1 MIAYKKYLV
10 KRSEGMKGFSIN
22 PVAEIKNGYNEKF
35 GVPRQSGLASGIKS
49 EIVFADK
56 YKDENLIRDIEQ
68 YSHLWLIWG
77 FTENNGDWSPTVRPP
92 KLGGNKR
99 VGVFATRSPYR
110 PNSLGLS
117 VVKLEEVRNTKA
129 GKTLIVSGADLVNG
143 TPIFDIKPYLP
154 YVDSIPDAKGGFS
167 EEFKD
172 DVLKVTIPENIKD
185 KMLPEDITEITSI
198 LSLNPKPQ
206 YQNDEKRIYGLSYKN
221 FEIKFRCNQE
231 EITVTEIECGK

>member
-1 MIAYKKYLV
+1 M
-10 KRSEGMKGFSIN
+10 RSENMKEFSIK

-35 GVPRQSGLASGIKS
+35 GVPRQSGLAPEVTS
-49 EIVFADK
+49 EIIFLK
-56 YKDENLIRDIEQ
+56 EFSDENLIRDIEQ
-68 YSHLWLIWG
+68 YSHLWLVWG
-77 FTENNGDWSPTVRPP
+77 FTENNGEWSPTVRPP

-99 VGVFATRSPYR
+99 VGVFATRSPFR

-117 VVKLEEVRNTKA
+117 VVKLEEVKDTTK
-129 GKTLIVSGADLVNG
+129 GKVLVVSGADLVNG

-172 DVLKVTIPENIKD
+172 DILNVNIPEAIKNS
-185 KMLPEDITEITSI
+185 LQSEDIAEITAI

-206 YQNDEKRIYGLSYKN
+206 YQNDEERVYGLSYKN
-221 FEIKFRCNQE
+221 FEVKFKCNE
-231 EITVTEIECGK
+231 KEITVIEIE

>member
-1 MIAYKKYLV
+1 MDY
-10 KRSEGMKGFSIN
+10 SIT
-22 PVAEIKNGYNEKF
+22 PVAIIKNGYNEKF
-35 GVPRQSGLASGIKS
+35 GVPRQSGLVPRIES
-49 EIVFADK
+49 EIIFLK
-56 YKDENLIRDIEQ
+56 EFRDENLIRDIEQ

-77 FTENNGDWSPTVRPP
+77 FTENNGEWSPTVRPP

-117 VVKLEEVRNTKA
+117 VVKLEEIKNSEN
-129 GKTLIVSGADLVNG
+129 GKVLVVSGADLVNN

-154 YVDSIPDAKGGFS
+154 YVDSIEDAKGGFS

-172 DVLKVTIPENIKD
+172 DVLKVNIPETIKR
-185 KMLPEDITEITSI
+185 KLCIEDIEEITSI

-206 YQNDEKRIYGLSYKN
+206 YQSDEERIYGLSYKN
-221 FEIKFRCNQE
+221 FEVKFKCNE
-231 EITVTEIECGK
+231 KEITVIEIEGEKW

>member
-1 MIAYKKYLV
+1 MEV
-10 KRSEGMKGFSIN
+10 SIK
-22 PVAEIKNGYNEKF
+22 PVAIIKNGYNEKF
-35 GVPRQSGLASGIKS
+35 GVPRQSGLAPQIKS
-49 EIVFADK
+49 EIVFEKDFR
-56 YKDENLIRDIEQ
+56 DENLIRDIEQ

-77 FTENNGDWSPTVRPP
+77 FTENSGEWSPTVRPP

-117 VVKLEEVRNTKA
+117 VVKLEEIKNTKQ
-129 GKTLIVSGADLVNG
+129 GKVIVVSGADLVNG

-154 YVDSIPDAKGGFS
+154 YVDSVPEAKGGFS

-172 DVLKVTIPENIKD
+172 DVLKVNIAETVRNEFCI
-185 KMLPEDITEITSI
+185 EDIEEITTI

-206 YQNDEKRIYGLSYKN
+206 YQNDEERIYGLSYKN
-221 FEIKFRCNQE
+221 FEIKFKCNQK
-231 EITVTEIECGK
+231 EITVIEIR

>member
-1 MIAYKKYLV
+1 
-10 KRSEGMKGFSIN
+10 MKEYSIT

-35 GVPRQSGLASGIKS
+35 GVPRQSGLAPEVKS
-49 EIVFADK
+49 EIIFFK
-56 YKDENLIRDIEQ
+56 EFCDENLIRDIEQ

-77 FTENNGDWSPTVRPP
+77 FTENNGEWSPTVRPP

-99 VGVFATRSPYR
+99 VGVFATRSPFR

-117 VVKLEEVRNTKA
+117 AVKLEEVKSTKN
-129 GKTLIVSGADLVNG
+129 GKILVVSGADLVNG

-172 DVLKVTIPENIKD
+172 DVLKVNIPEAIQKSL
-185 KMLPEDITEITSI
+185 KREDLEEITSV

-206 YQNDEKRIYGLSYKN
+206 YQCDEERIYGLSYKS
-221 FEIKFRCNQE
+221 FEVKFKCSE
-231 EITVTEIECGK
+231 KEITVTEIE

>member
-1 MIAYKKYLV
+1 
-10 KRSEGMKGFSIN
+10 MKEFSIK

-35 GVPRQSGLASGIKS
+35 GVPRQSGLAPEVTS
-49 EIVFADK
+49 EIIFLK
-56 YKDENLIRDIEQ
+56 EFSDENLIRDIEQ
-68 YSHLWLIWG
+68 YSHLWLVWG
-77 FTENNGDWSPTVRPP
+77 FTENNGEWSPTVRPP

-99 VGVFATRSPYR
+99 VGVFATRSPFR

-117 VVKLEEVRNTKA
+117 VVKLEKVKATTK
-129 GKTLIVSGADLVNG
+129 GKVLVVSGADLVNG

-172 DVLKVTIPENIKD
+172 DILNVNIPEAIKNS
-185 KMLPEDITEITSI
+185 LQSEDIAEITAI

-206 YQNDEKRIYGLSYKN
+206 YQDDEERIYGLSYKN
-221 FEIKFRCNQE
+221 FEVKFKCNE
-231 EITVTEIECGK
+231 KEITVIEIE